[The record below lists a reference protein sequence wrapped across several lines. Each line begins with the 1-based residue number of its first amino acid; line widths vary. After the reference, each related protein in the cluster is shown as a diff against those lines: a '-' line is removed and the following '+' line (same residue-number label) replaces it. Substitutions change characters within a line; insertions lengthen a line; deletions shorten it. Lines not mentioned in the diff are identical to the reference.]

1 MVGAKKSSSGCCL
14 GFSLWSQ
21 MWSGRSPRSP
31 YIFIGAVVL
40 WSYSS
45 WIYNYMYLLRNQC
58 LSPLMLWGRISIMAR
73 CTTLCDKVTCDRS
86 VVFSGS
92 TNKTDRHN
100 IAEILLKLALNTIK
114 PNRIL
119 LRYGNIM
126 FIETYSFQ
134 RRFNCVMCGNI
145 DWREY
150 SQKHSIVIIISWTKQ
165 KFLGVG
171 RQVKT
176 LFKEKK
182 RLALCSQP
190 FNHIHFW
197 ELFLIAMMKTNYYTQ

>member
-100 IAEILLKLALNTIK
+100 IAEILLKLPLNTIK

-134 RRFNCVMCGNI
+134 RGFNCVMCYWKHWLKSSIVWCVIGNI
-145 DWREY
+145 DWR
-150 SQKHSIVIIISWTKQ
+150 V
-165 KFLGVG
+165 
-171 RQVKT
+171 
-176 LFKEKK
+176 
-182 RLALCSQP
+182 
-190 FNHIHFW
+190 
-197 ELFLIAMMKTNYYTQ
+197 

>member
-73 CTTLCDKVTCDRS
+73 CTTLCDKVCQWLATGRW
-86 VVFSGS
+86 FSPSPPVSS
-92 TNKTDRHN
+92 TNKTDCHD
-100 IAEILLKLALNTIK
+100 ITEILLRVALSTINQTTK
-114 PNRIL
+114 RVSYCLVCPSTYGFWL
-119 LRYGNIM
+119 L
-126 FIETYSFQ
+126 
-134 RRFNCVMCGNI
+134 
-145 DWREY
+145 
-150 SQKHSIVIIISWTKQ
+150 
-165 KFLGVG
+165 
-171 RQVKT
+171 
-176 LFKEKK
+176 
-182 RLALCSQP
+182 
-190 FNHIHFW
+190 FW
-197 ELFLIAMMKTNYYTQ
+197 YFMTFLISYFKTRLWLILAWMWHDCWPLYLT